1 MEGREALHQRNIGL
15 NRSKDTVRYGVQT
28 VVGIRESG
36 IQYQPQLS
44 SFVDFNISNTQSSN
58 PGNSFI
64 PLSDNDADVTRGMSS
79 FPLKMNTTE
88 PPAQSGSAT
97 ISEDTRSTTA
107 YLAGEPPK
115 PYRFHSTDRMLGFS
129 LFQSYTLF
137 EGNKTTAGVDFQ
149 RFGGKAENRYSDGS
163 DNAVLADIQLDNIA
177 GYLNLQQSLL
187 ENSLTLNVGI
197 RLDNHE
203 ENGSGEWIPQ
213 LGLSYTSP
221 TSVIKGIVSR
231 DSETQP
237 SERCTCSPAESRSA
251 SGTADELRTLLYACA
266 AREPP

>member
-1 MEGREALHQRNIGL
+1 
-15 NRSKDTVRYGVQT
+15 
-28 VVGIRESG
+28 
-36 IQYQPQLS
+36 
-44 SFVDFNISNTQSSN
+44 
-58 PGNSFI
+58 
-64 PLSDNDADVTRGMSS
+64 MSS
-79 FPLKMNTTE
+79 FSIENEYDRT
-88 PPAQSGSAT
+88 SGA
-97 ISEDTRSTTA
+97 IRFYYNFGRHKINDG

-203 ENGSGEWIPQ
+203 ENGSE
-213 LGLSYTSP
+213 
-221 TSVIKGIVSR
+221 
-231 DSETQP
+231 
-237 SERCTCSPAESRSA
+237 
-251 SGTADELRTLLYACA
+251 
-266 AREPP
+266 